1 MQMVNRDTEISTGTE
16 IEFNF
21 PGTQEE
27 LEEAQERFHSRIAR
41 EEEFNRRFND
51 NALRGIRSCIRKK
64 HGDGSVSVLA
74 VLRIIRDNGYMD
86 DEFLKT
92 TFQLTANDVRRAL
105 ELGLVP
111 PSIKTMLS
119 RHLAIQD

>member
-1 MQMVNRDTEISTGTE
+1 MVNRDTEISAGTE
-16 IEFNF
+16 IEFIF

-27 LEEAQERFHSRIAR
+27 LEEAQERFHRKIAR
-41 EEEFNRRFND
+41 REEFDRRFND
-51 NALRGIRSCIRKK
+51 NALRGIRNIISKK
-64 HGDGSVSVLA
+64 HGNRPVSVLD

-111 PSIKTMLS
+111 PSIKTTFS

>member
-27 LEEAQERFHSRIAR
+27 LEEAQKRFHSKIAR
-41 EEEFNRRFND
+41 EEEFDRRFND

-64 HGDGSVSVLA
+64 HGDGPVSVLA

-86 DEFLKT
+86 DGFLKK

-105 ELGLVP
+105 DRGLVP
-111 PSIKTMLS
+111 PSIRTMLS
-119 RHLAIQD
+119 RHLAIKD